1 MVSEEST
8 EGVGESVLVAVDFTA
23 DELRLLFTDVHGAP
37 IEKGEWPLPPLPTED
52 AWSWD
57 VGGRIASLFAAEGSR
72 RSALA
77 IAVAAPGVVDPLSG
91 TLTHSTGQDA
101 WDGLPV
107 VEVLRRHIDAPIACE
122 SRSNAALIG
131 ERWHGAA
138 GGADDVLY
146 VSLRGTPEGALLSGG
161 RPVRGARFSA
171 GSLPAMP
178 ELAPGQLIG
187 DDDLET
193 ASGLLA
199 DASALLEPG
208 LVVIDGEDEH
218 TRRLIPLLQRVL
230 DEVAPGPRVVA
241 AELGDNAALLGAARI
256 ASTLAYEGDRK
267 P

>member
-1 MVSEEST
+1 MVSEETT
-8 EGVGESVLVAVDFTA
+8 EPVGEPVLVAVDFTA
-23 DELRLLFTDVHGAP
+23 DELRVLFTDPHGAP

-52 AWSWD
+52 AWSWE
-57 VGGRIASLFAAEGSR
+57 VGGRIATLFATEGSR

-91 TLTHSTGQDA
+91 TLTQSSGQRE

-122 SRSNAALIG
+122 SRGNAALIG

-138 GGADDVLY
+138 GGSGDVLY
-146 VSLRGTPEGALLSGG
+146 VSLRGTPEAALMAGG

-178 ELAPGQLIG
+178 ELQPGELIG

-199 DASALLEPG
+199 DASALLGPA

-230 DEVAPGPRVVA
+230 DEVAPGPRVMA
-241 AELGDNAALLGAARI
+241 AELGDSAALLGAARI